1 MNEDESTLALSDKV
15 LDRANVLRF
24 PKPLELK
31 NALLKPD
38 ERYVADGYLKKERW
52 MKAWVREAGSLS
64 ESQRSRA
71 AGIVDKINDAM
82 NELGRP
88 FGHRMGQAMLHY
100 VANYPVPNQT
110 NNTGQVSW
118 GMADQIEQRI
128 MPRLRGILADEY
140 GRQLRNL
147 ADIASSELGDGQLA
161 EEIQRSVDRS
171 RETNGLFVW
180 RGFTRLN

>member
-1 MNEDESTLALSDKV
+1 
-15 LDRANVLRF
+15 
-24 PKPLELK
+24 
-31 NALLKPD
+31 
-38 ERYVADGYLKKERW
+38 
-52 MKAWVREAGSLS
+52 
-64 ESQRSRA
+64 
-71 AGIVDKINDAM
+71 
-82 NELGRP
+82 
-88 FGHRMGQAMLHY
+88 MGQAMLHY
-100 VANYPVPNQT
+100 VANYPVQNQA

-140 GRQLRNL
+140 GRQLRSL
-147 ADIASSELGDGQLA
+147 ADIASSELGDGLLA